1 MRREGRHDPAAAVR
15 RDVERAVGAFG
26 LRGGYVVA
34 GVSGGLDS
42 TVLADVLASLARR
55 LEFRLAVGHI
65 HHGLR
70 GAEADADEESVRARS
85 ERLGIPFERERI
97 APDAL
102 REGRS
107 SRDRPT
113 RQEAARSLRY
123 AALERIAARLGAT
136 HIATA
141 HHADDQ
147 AETVLLRLF
156 RGSGPDGLGGI
167 PEQSPDGRIIRPL
180 LRLSRSELEAYARAR
195 GLAWREDASN
205 AAPDYARN
213 RLRNDWLPGL
223 SEAFNPQLL
232 RAIADLAE
240 AQRRDS
246 DWIRAGVEREART
259 RFTAEGAWLRI
270 DTKDWATLP
279 EALARRLAR
288 EALRRAGIARHVER
302 VHLERVIDFLANP
315 SRGRCIE
322 LPGGLALDADPAGA
336 RLGPRS
342 PDPPAGGET
351 VC

>member
-156 RGSGPDGLGGI
+156 RGSGPDGLVYPGGHSRAV
-167 PEQSPDGRIIRPL
+167 PGRPDHPAAAAALAVRARS
-180 LRLSRSELEAYARAR
+180 LRAGARAR
-195 GLAWREDASN
+195 LA
-205 AAPDYARN
+205 
-213 RLRNDWLPGL
+213 
-223 SEAFNPQLL
+223 
-232 RAIADLAE
+232 
-240 AQRRDS
+240 
-246 DWIRAGVEREART
+246 
-259 RFTAEGAWLRI
+259 
-270 DTKDWATLP
+270 
-279 EALARRLAR
+279 
-288 EALRRAGIARHVER
+288 
-302 VHLERVIDFLANP
+302 
-315 SRGRCIE
+315 
-322 LPGGLALDADPAGA
+322 
-336 RLGPRS
+336 
-342 PDPPAGGET
+342 
-351 VC
+351 